1 MVEKALSSQINE
13 SLLCV
18 KDKNIKVVKAGKAKE
33 EEEEEKERK
42 GGCIQ

>member
-33 EEEEEKERK
+33 EEEEKERK
-42 GGCIQ
+42 RGCIQ

>member
-33 EEEEEKERK
+33 EEEEKERK